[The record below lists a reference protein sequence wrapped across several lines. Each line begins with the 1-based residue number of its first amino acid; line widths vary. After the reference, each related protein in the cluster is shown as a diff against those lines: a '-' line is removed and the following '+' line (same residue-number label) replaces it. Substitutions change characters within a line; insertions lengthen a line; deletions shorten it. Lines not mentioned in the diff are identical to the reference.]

1 MLTIPFNYQV
11 RGARALHRMRG
22 RGLLADDMGL
32 GKSIQALMF
41 ADRHP
46 QARPIIIVCPASLKY
61 NWANEARKHFNW
73 PATVLESTTPSEITG
88 KIVII
93 NYDVTHA
100 WLEEL
105 RAINPQLVII
115 DECGGYIG
123 SNTSRRTRAVR
134 MLCEG
139 VPHIL
144 ALSGTPLT
152 NRPAELFPTLGI
164 LFPEEFPSFFKFAH
178 AFCSPKRV
186 PWGNGWSFTGASN
199 IPKLHSLLKDKMIR
213 RRKEDVLKELPSKQR
228 IVVPLEILDR
238 SQYTHAEREFLDWL
252 KTYDPTRVSSAQ
264 RAERLTRLGYLKRL
278 AANLKLHAVCEWVNS
293 FLSESDGKLLLFAVH
308 KSILA
313 ELWARYGK
321 ISVLVDGSVSSKGR
335 QLAVSQFQTHAK
347 TRIFIG
353 QMKAAGVG
361 LNLTAASTVAFAE
374 LDWVPGNHVQA
385 EDRSWRIGTKYP
397 VSVYYLVARETLEE
411 RLLEVIQR
419 KQETINQILEGT
431 NGTADTLDVYS
442 QLCDRLQ
449 KEQGR

>member
-1 MLTIPFNYQV
+1 M
-11 RGARALHRMRG
+11 HRMRG
-22 RGLLADDMGL
+22 RLLLANDMGT
-32 GKSIQALMF
+32 GKSLTSLLYAN
-41 ADRHP
+41 RHP
-46 QARPIIIVCPASLKY
+46 HLRPIVIVCPASLKY
-61 NWANEARKHFNW
+61 NWQSECRKHFNW
-73 PATVLESTTPSEITG
+73 PSQVLEGTKTEELPACGIT
-88 KIVII
+88 II
-93 NYDVTHA
+93 NYDILVP
-100 WLEEL
+100 WLDYL
-105 RAINPQLVII
+105 YSLNPQLVIL
-115 DECGGYIG
+115 DETHYIANRG
-123 SNTSRRTRAVR
+123 TKRTRASR

-139 VPHIL
+139 VPHVIG
-144 ALSGTPLT
+144 LSGTPLT
-152 NRPAELFPTLGI
+152 NRPVELWPILNI
-164 LFPEEFPSFFKFAH
+164 LFPEEFPNFFPFAMRYG
-178 AFCSPKRV
+178 APKRV
-186 PWGNGWSFTGASN
+186 PWASGWSFTGASHTGELHQ
-199 IPKLHSLLKDKMIR
+199 KLIGKMIR

-238 SQYTHAEREFLDWL
+238 PQYTHAEREFLDWL

-278 AANLKLHAVCEWVNS
+278 AANLKLHAVCDWVNS

-335 QLAVSQFQTHAK
+335 QLAVNQFQTHAK

-374 LDWVPGNHVQA
+374 LDWVPGNHVQC
-385 EDRSWRIGTKYP
+385 EDRIHRIGQKEHSTI
-397 VSVYYLVARETLEE
+397 YYLVARETLEE
-411 RLLEVIQR
+411 RLLEVIQH

-449 KEQGR
+449 KEQGQ